1 MNRVTTKHEDAID
14 RARKQ
19 VKWQNQNT
27 QPAHQVIADLADEVK
42 RLDDE
47 LYSLRIAFDRQ
58 RRDAALKEG
67 NADES

>member
-1 MNRVTTKHEDAID
+1 MNRILHKHEDAIQHS
-14 RARKQ
+14 RNHA
-19 VKWQNQNT
+19 KWGNQNT
-27 QPAHQVIADLADEVK
+27 QGADYVIVALADEVK

-58 RRDAALKEG
+58 RRAAALKEE